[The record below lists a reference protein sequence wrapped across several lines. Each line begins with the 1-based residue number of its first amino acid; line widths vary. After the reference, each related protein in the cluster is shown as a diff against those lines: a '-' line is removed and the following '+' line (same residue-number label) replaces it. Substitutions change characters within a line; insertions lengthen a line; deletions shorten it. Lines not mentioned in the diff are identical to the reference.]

1 MLGNSY
7 TTYEAQAEARTA
19 GNAMGQSYGLLN
31 NRAAVAFMKKVWAS
45 PYKYRIM
52 PVALIHDAI
61 YLVIEDD
68 LEVVEFANKHLTKE
82 MEWQGLPEIWH
93 DEVKLGGDL
102 DLFHPNWSHGITL
115 PRTANKVELCN
126 VVDTAMA
133 KYYAKLKEAA

>member
-93 DEVKLGGDL
+93 DQVKLGGDL
-102 DLFHPNWSHGITL
+102 DVFYPHWGHGITL
-115 PRTANKVELCN
+115 KPYWNKDEICAN
-126 VVDTAMA
+126 VDAAMQA
-133 KYYAKLKEAA
+133 YYKKQAA